1 MSSPFLS
8 IKEAADYLRVDY
20 KTIYRLVRA
29 GQLPAARIGSVYR
42 IRRDD
47 LEAFFER
54 RRVRATS
61 AGSASRT
68 TTASQAQSGAA
79 DSDRPPFTC
88 GRCGRVMPAGE
99 VPGGSC
105 SQPGCM
111 ELLCRSCW
119 VDYPDHYCAVHRPVQ
134 PDKLEAARAQLRAG
148 QVPVLVTAL
157 EARQREMAF
166 IAHFE
171 RRVYAL
177 TSVRHPITGQVYR
190 ISDWNQRRIQ
200 QDERVAL
207 LNLLNVNNLESNLA
221 EQLPTNT
228 WLRFRVGHSSGRTT
242 MVLDARA
249 FSHLAEHV
257 NAGFDTRPA
266 SLEEVVQALKQASE
280 QAEIEDMVVVLGMAS
295 TTGWDT
301 AAIRY
306 LGANQQGA
314 SFSHRRV
321 LPCLVDLHS
330 NQLLYNQFD
339 ERLKPFLDLY
349 LLKPAGEEVA
359 RVASYPETTL

>member
-47 LEAFFER
+47 LEEFFER

-61 AGSASRT
+61 AGKVTRPDQPS
-68 TTASQAQSGAA
+68 AA
-79 DSDRPPFTC
+79 DTDRLPFTC
-88 GRCGRVMPAGE
+88 GRCGRLMPAGE

-105 SQPGCM
+105 SYPGCTA
-111 ELLCRSCW
+111 LLCHSCW
-119 VDYPDHYCAVHRPVQ
+119 IDYPDHCCAVHRPAQ
-134 PDKLEAARAQLRAG
+134 PDKMEVARTQLRAG

-157 EARQREMAF
+157 EAHQREAAF
-166 IAHFE
+166 IASFE
-171 RRVYAL
+171 RKV
-177 TSVRHPITGQVYR
+177 
-190 ISDWNQRRIQ
+190 WNQRRVL
-200 QDERVAL
+200 QDDSVAL
-207 LNLLNVNNLESNLA
+207 LNLLGVNNMESNLA
-221 EQLPTNT
+221 EQLPANT

-242 MVLDARA
+242 MVLDGRVI
-249 FSHLAEHV
+249 SHLAEYV

-266 SLEEVVQALKQASE
+266 NLEEVIQALQQATQ
-280 QAEIEDMVVVLGMAS
+280 QAETEDIVVVLGLAS

-321 LPCLVDLHS
+321 LPYLVDLYS
-330 NQLLYNQFD
+330 NRLLYNQFD

-349 LLKPAGEEVA
+349 SLKLAGEEIA
-359 RVASYPETTL
+359 RVTPHTEATM